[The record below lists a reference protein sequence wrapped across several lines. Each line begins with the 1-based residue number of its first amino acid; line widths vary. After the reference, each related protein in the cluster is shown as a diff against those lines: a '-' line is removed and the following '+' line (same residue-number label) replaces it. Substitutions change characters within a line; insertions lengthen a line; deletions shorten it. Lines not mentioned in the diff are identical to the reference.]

1 MKRRFQQIV
10 SVRST
15 IADRSFVHPLAAA
28 GALAL
33 LLVAA
38 PNSAQVLTIDT
49 SGNGPVASTGPV
61 DRRYAQ
67 VEPTHVELSKTPLD
81 VKTRFELE
89 RALQAEQGF
98 ANRPFPRGHKGLTLH
113 ANGKLEPAGTAYLNM
128 IISEGLSAK
137 PGSRVV
143 VTDVKFDHSKIII
156 DLDGGPDGKHRF
168 LRHLQVNVGDP
179 GLEDSGLD
187 PTLANPNGEPAGSRI
202 TLAFSGAIPQL
213 TPAQLKELISPL
225 ISFDVKS
232 PVKAFTDTL
241 PTELKNTILEH
252 KILVGMTTDMVIF
265 AKGLPTRKTREM
277 EGQMP
282 FEEWIYGTPP
292 EEVDFV
298 RINGNRVIRL
308 EVSRDGEPLQV
319 FTKDVVTAMMT
330 TDDNRAVL
338 AQATTRTVREGDV
351 EIDPNRQ
358 ASAAPSLR
366 NPGEQLPN
374 DENTQGVMRPV
385 QFPKPHKD
393 DEPGANPDEQPVT
406 PAPASQTKTA
416 SYPQGQGS
424 AGAAQ
429 TDSSQPA
436 NNSQPSTNGSAP
448 STGGSQQQ
456 SGSANK
462 PQPSSTSQL
471 VANSSSRQPN

>member
-10 SVRST
+10 
-15 IADRSFVHPLAAA
+15 LALPAA
-28 GALAL
+28 GPRAISSLACVCALAL
-33 LLVAA
+33 TLLSVPGA
-38 PNSAQVLTIDT
+38 AQVLTIDT
-49 SGNGPVASTGPV
+49 SGKGPVATSGPV

-67 VEPTHVELSKTPLD
+67 IEPTHVQLSKTPLD

-98 ANRPFPRGHKGLTLH
+98 ANRPFPRGHKGLTLQ

-128 IISEGLSAK
+128 VISEGLSAK

-143 VTDVKFDHSKIII
+143 VTDVKFERSKIIF
-156 DLDGGPDGKHRF
+156 DLDGGPDAKHRF
-168 LRHLQVNVGDP
+168 LRHLQVNLGDP
-179 GLEDSGLD
+179 GLEDTGLD
-187 PTLANPNGEPAGSRI
+187 PTLADPNGDPAGSRI
-202 TLAFSGAIPQL
+202 TLTFPGGVPEL
-213 TPAQLKELISPL
+213 TAAQLKELIAPL

-241 PTELKNTILEH
+241 PAELRNAILGH
-252 KILVGMTTDMVIF
+252 KVLVGMTTDMVTF
-265 AKGLPTRKTREM
+265 AKGLPIRKTREM
-277 EGQMP
+277 DGQMP

-319 FTKDVVTAMMT
+319 FTKDVVSPMMT
-330 TDDNRAVL
+330 TDDSRALL
-338 AQATTRTVREGDV
+338 AQSTTRTVREGDV
-351 EIDPNRQ
+351 ETDPNRQ
-358 ASAAPSLR
+358 ASSAPSLR

-374 DENTQGVMRPV
+374 DQNTDGVMRPV

-393 DEPGANPDEQPVT
+393 DVPGANPDEQPAT
-406 PAPASQTKTA
+406 PAPASQTTQA

-424 AGAAQ
+424 AGSSP
-429 TDSSQPA
+429 TDNSQPA
-436 NNSQPSTNGSAP
+436 PKGSQSGGSGTQPQSAP
-448 STGGSQQQ
+448 
-456 SGSANK
+456 ANK
-462 PQPSSTSQL
+462 QQPSSTSQL
-471 VANSSSRQPN
+471 VTHSSPSQPN